1 MFGNIPQNVSGHSP
15 EYLATF
21 PGMFEDILSPE
32 YNMPLIPPVFRIPF
46 PVPVF
51 LILYIAIL
59 KELLTYLLHVLFPC
73 GHYFVQYGFI

>member
-1 MFGNIPQNVSGHSP
+1 
-15 EYLATF
+15 
-21 PGMFEDILSPE
+21 MFEDILSPE

-59 KELLTYLLHVLFPC
+59 KELLTYLLTYFMYYSRVVIILFST
-73 GHYFVQYGFI
+73 GLYKSGFATY